1 MGQMFWWFKK
11 KCTVCFA
18 NNTSKNPERCKW
30 LFANA
35 SFSLN
40 KKKKKK
46 SPQRSSSNK
55 LGELLRITRLHFYL
69 SRNSKSLRKWQVMG
83 ILGPAEE
90 MHNERQLKLSSSLS
104 PSHLIAFILCSP
116 PPPTNLLFGLSRWNA
131 MWRRRQIHNLRLS
144 LCKIT
149 VDLVSSRDGEWNI

>member
-1 MGQMFWWFKK
+1 MGQMFWLFKK
-11 KCTVCFA
+11 KKIVCFA
-18 NNTSKNPERCKW
+18 NKTSKNPERCKW
-30 LFANA
+30 LLRTLLFHWT
-35 SFSLN
+35 
-40 KKKKKK
+40 KKKKC
-46 SPQRSSSNK
+46 PQRSSSNK

-90 MHNERQLKLSSSLS
+90 MHNERQLKLSSYLS

-116 PPPTNLLFGLSRWNA
+116 LPPNLLFCLSRWNA
-131 MWRRRQIHNLRLS
+131 MWRGRQIQNLRLS

-149 VDLVSSRDGEWNI
+149 VVNLVSSRNGE